1 MKLILSYGEIPD
13 VEIEGNF
20 DFNSALAYIE
30 MLENQE
36 NPEIE
41 GAEVLLRDGVDEWF
55 LDSDENSLYWSKIV

>member
-20 DFNSALAYIE
+20 DFDSALAYIE